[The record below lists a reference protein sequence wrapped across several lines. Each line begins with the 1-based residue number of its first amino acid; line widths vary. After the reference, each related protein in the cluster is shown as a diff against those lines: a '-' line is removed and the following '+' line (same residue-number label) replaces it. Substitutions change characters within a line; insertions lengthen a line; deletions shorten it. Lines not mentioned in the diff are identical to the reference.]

1 MKDED
6 EEKRI
11 KDPDKSIPV
20 EYTEIHMP
28 VIINSIFIN
37 SMAYDVSY
45 LFM

>member
-11 KDPDKSIPV
+11 KDLDKNIPV